1 MTIKSPAEPMLHER
15 RFRERPCC
23 RPIVSRS
30 VTLPTVAMAAAA
42 AAVPT
47 FSWTY
52 KAGQRQRPLLLG
64 PEHFSGGG
72 HPDGAA
78 PSPPQRFE
86 DFTSVSF
93 KTLGGQGHKRGQG
106 GGVDLSVHVRTR
118 PALNVP
124 WEKTKG
130 VDCDRS
136 SGVHSNNPPLPL
148 CKLSGSAEGSAEEHD
163 SRGMRYRL
171 LACRSPRVLKKT
183 YILASRQPSTD
194 CRLQLEPFSP
204 LRSTKQT
211 AF

>member
-1 MTIKSPAEPMLHER
+1 MLHER

-64 PEHFSGGG
+64 PEDFSRRG
-72 HPDGAA
+72 HLDGAA

-93 KTLGGQGHKRGQG
+93 KTLGGQGHRRGHG
-106 GGVDLSVHVRTR
+106 GWVDLSVHVRTR
-118 PALNVP
+118 LALMFRGKRQREMTVIP
-124 WEKTKG
+124 PVACIRIKKT
-130 VDCDRS
+130 
-136 SGVHSNNPPLPL
+136 PL
-148 CKLSGSAEGSAEEHD
+148 CK
-163 SRGMRYRL
+163 
-171 LACRSPRVLKKT
+171 T
-183 YILASRQPSTD
+183 
-194 CRLQLEPFSP
+194 
-204 LRSTKQT
+204 
-211 AF
+211 